1 MGFFNPQMVNQ
12 SLMCLEMMDFD
23 DKDVIMQKISQMGT
37 MHQKLIQYM
46 QLALNLASATD
57 PMLAEQIAQ
66 DVLQT
71 NGGAPAPMGGGISPK
86 ILQSDNIG
94 GVPKKEHS
102 VVANARQQSNEAS
115 QPHSDGVVN
124 TRG

>member
-1 MGFFNPQMVNQ
+1 
-12 SLMCLEMMDFD
+12 
-23 DKDVIMQKISQMGT
+23 MQKISQMGT

-46 QLALNLASATD
+46 QLALGLAQNYD
-57 PMLAEQIAQ
+57 PMLAQQIAQ
-66 DVLQT
+66 DVIAT
-71 NGGAPAPMGGGISPK
+71 NGGASGSVGMGAISPK
-86 ILQSDNIG
+86 IQMSDNISG
-94 GVPKKEHS
+94 APKKEHS